1 MGAFLS
7 RITMSAIVGALV
19 AGGLVYLNMSQGMG
33 RLADQTSSAAT
44 AEAVEAMRAENAAIL
59 GDLENDIAEIAADL
73 MAVRQIL
80 AAEDVYNS
88 GRFEDIAAALAAI
101 QARLEPPLGTP
112 PANTTAP
119 QPAPV
124 EQ

>member
-1 MGAFLS
+1 MGALLS
-7 RITMSAIVGALV
+7 RITMSAIIGALV

-33 RLADQTSSAAT
+33 RLADQTSGAAT
-44 AEAVEAMRAENAAIL
+44 AEALEAMRAENAAIL

-73 MAVRQIL
+73 MAVRQNL
-80 AAEDVYNS
+80 AAEDAYNS
-88 GRFEDIAAALAAI
+88 GRFEDMAAALAAI
-101 QARLEPPLGTP
+101 QDRLETPLAAP
-112 PANTTAP
+112 PANPAAP